1 VHLGLAPIWGFEGLH
16 KICIR
21 SKQVTVSK
29 LLIAWKSVQAEMVLF
44 WGLKTL
50 LWKIINNVIS
60 NTNQKGVS
68 RDRED
73 ETKITLVQLYATYIR
88 RIDFDIFV
96 KLAIKIFG
104 NFLLIHMVKTRK
116 KIDIETNYVNIGL
129 PSLCATTHKLY
140 GIIYT
145 GQFRPRF
152 FIEIP

>member
-1 VHLGLAPIWGFEGLH
+1 MDSTPSIYALWNWFQGQSWIANSSVHLGLTPIWGFEGLH

-21 SKQVTVSK
+21 SKPVTVSK

-104 NFLLIHMVKTRK
+104 NFLLIHMVKTRQN
-116 KIDIETNYVNIGL
+116 TWY
-129 PSLCATTHKLY
+129 
-140 GIIYT
+140 
-145 GQFRPRF
+145 
-152 FIEIP
+152 